1 MDFDRCLNHISIC
14 ESTRRGIGMV
24 NLIRFQTVTIILSIY
39 VTVGCTYFRLKYI
52 NLIRHLNIIGL
63 TSTNLKQ
70 MCKYYIHV
78 TFTGTNLHIHKFMSV
93 ANDKMS
99 IYHRGL
105 ETNIDSNSS
114 DYYRRFQNTE
124 NMDFNEQMSQR
135 QTFWEKNRNLLFL
148 VAGLVVGCF
157 VTVIISYAFFSLG
170 QNKGHGNCQP
180 YGKKCH

>member
-1 MDFDRCLNHISIC
+1 
-14 ESTRRGIGMV
+14 
-24 NLIRFQTVTIILSIY
+24 
-39 VTVGCTYFRLKYI
+39 
-52 NLIRHLNIIGL
+52 
-63 TSTNLKQ
+63 

-157 VTVIISYAFFSLG
+157 VTVIISYAFFFHLG
-170 QNKGHGNCQP
+170 RIKDMKIANRMVRNFINISTCFA
-180 YGKKCH
+180 YCSFLWLWLLIWLLLLLLLLLLLSS